1 MSRLL
6 EMCSCTGRVTLPL
19 RESVDVAV
27 IGADTDFHALTIF
40 QAHPGSHPAVRANAL
55 ELPFAAESFDGV
67 VAIQCFRYF
76 DPVEFLQACHRVLKP
91 DGWLFLQ
98 AVNRLS
104 YKRMAKRLVKQS
116 AKRNANV
123 FTAGNVL
130 ELLANQG
137 FDVRTV
143 RGYNWL
149 PFAPRITRMSNSRLI
164 RYAARFER
172 GLHLERL
179 YRISPWI
186 LVAARRTG

>member
-1 MSRLL
+1 MAAQETPYWDAFRDTGIGKYLLDHEQTFIAQHIAATTKPFRLL

-55 ELPFAAESFDGV
+55 ELPFAAEGFDGV

-98 AVNRLS
+98 AVDRLS
-104 YKRMAKRLVKQS
+104 YKRMAKRLVKRS

-123 FTAGNVL
+123 FTAENVL
-130 ELLANQG
+130 ELLANHG
-137 FDVRTV
+137 
-143 RGYNWL
+143 L
-149 PFAPRITRMSNSRLI
+149 MCA
-164 RYAARFER
+164 RYADTI
-172 GLHLERL
+172 GCHLHH
-179 YRISPWI
+179 
-186 LVAARRTG
+186 A